1 MFVLTGSS
9 DKTCR
14 LWHIYKTDCLCVFN
28 HQSIISS
35 ISFHPKDDRYFISA
49 CLDCKLRLWNISD
62 KVVVL
67 CNDINN
73 LNRSG
78 SNFIT
83 AINFCQSGK
92 LIAVGT
98 FDGKCILYQ
107 TEHLKYYSLI
117 NVRST
122 RGRNSKGSK
131 ITGIE
136 NLNND
141 ENKILITSNDSR
153 IRLYDLRDL
162 SLVCKYKGFANSTVH
177 IRASLSPDDKFIL
190 SGSKNKCLYIWKTNQ
205 HMSMI
210 TSGRRDR
217 NKNWERVQAH
227 NAIVTCAV
235 FAPNP
240 NLVIDM
246 AGQSEAKVNKNVHVF
261 ASVAGC
267 DGLIKIFQN
276 K

>member
-1 MFVLTGSS
+1 MLTASS

-14 LWHIYKTDCLCVFN
+14 LWHVYKTDCLCVFN
-28 HQSIISS
+28 HQSIVSS

-73 LNRSG
+73 LNRSS

-83 AINFCQSGK
+83 AINFCQNGK

-190 SGSKNKCLYIWKTNQ
+190 CGSKNKCLYIWKTNQ

-217 NKNWERVQAH
+217 NKNWERIQAH
-227 NAIVTCAV
+227 NAIVTSAV

-240 NLVIDM
+240 NLVIGTGGEND
-246 AGQSEAKVNKNVHVF
+246 AKINKNIHVF

-267 DGLIKIFQN
+267 DGLVKIFQS